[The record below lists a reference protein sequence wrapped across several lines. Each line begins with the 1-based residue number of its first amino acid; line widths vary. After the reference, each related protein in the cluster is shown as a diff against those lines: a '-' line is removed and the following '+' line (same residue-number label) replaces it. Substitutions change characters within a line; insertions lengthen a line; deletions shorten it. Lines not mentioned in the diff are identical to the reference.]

1 MPAELR
7 IRGVHM
13 IVAREPVTAENLP
26 PIPGDSMR
34 REMGVPIRAGVLDG
48 VLGRTIPVTYI
59 FG

>member
-26 PIPGDSMR
+26 PIPGDLIR
-34 REMGVPIRAGVLDG
+34 RKIGAPIRAGVLDG
-48 VLGRTIPVTYI
+48 VPGRTIHVTYI